1 LKLLLQDK
9 QMQSR
14 RQILLS
20 VGAACVA
27 GCAQRGQFAI
37 ATQTQGAAGLQPL
50 LVATTRQADPAP
62 IAYGAQRAQALD
74 FALLTVSIPQG
85 HKTGEIEWPAGGDP
99 DPAQHFALVGAETLP
114 DLDRFSTRVKQQA
127 ASAGE
132 PETVLFVHGYN
143 MTFAEGVYRHAQ
155 IAWDYGMKGPQVHF
169 AWPSAADPLG
179 YTYDR
184 DSALASRDALVTLLM
199 RLLDDG
205 RRVALVG
212 HSMGGFLVMEAL
224 RQIAL
229 QGDREVLNKLAHVTL
244 ISPDIDIDLFLAQT
258 RAIETLPQPFAIAVT
273 RNDRML
279 RLATRISGGQPRL
292 GLINDLDRLGGLGV
306 LVIDMSQISANGS
319 NHFLAGS
326 SPTAIA
332 LIKGLQNS
340 QVRGAQNFALG
351 PVRIT
356 LGGGGASGG

>member
-1 LKLLLQDK
+1 
-9 QMQSR
+9 
-14 RQILLS
+14 
-20 VGAACVA
+20 V
-27 GCAQRGQFAI
+27 
-37 ATQTQGAAGLQPL
+37 QPI
-50 LVATTRQADPAP
+50 LVATTRAADPAP
-62 IAYGAQRAQALD
+62 IAYGDGRADDLD
-74 FALLTVSIPQG
+74 FAQLSVSISG
-85 HKTGEIEWPAGGDP
+85 NHKIGEIEWPADNNP
-99 DPAQHFALVGAETLP
+99 DPAHHFALVGAETLP
-114 DLDRFSTRVKQQA
+114 DLNVFSNRIKQQA
-127 ASAGE
+127 EAEGH

-155 IAWDYGMKGPQVHF
+155 IAWDYGMTGPQVHF

-184 DSALASRDALVTLLM
+184 DSALASRDGLVRLLM
-199 RLLDDG
+199 RLVRDG

-229 QGDREVLNKLAHVTL
+229 QGDREILDGLAHVTL
-244 ISPDIDIDLFLAQT
+244 ISPDLDIDLFLAQT
-258 RAIETLPQPFAIAVT
+258 RAIGDFPQPFAIAVT

-279 RLATRISGGQPRL
+279 QLSTRLSGGQPRL
-292 GLINDLDRLGGLGV
+292 GQISDLDPLDGLGV
-306 LVIDMSQISANGS
+306 LVVDMSQIEADGS

-332 LIKGLQNS
+332 LIRGLRDA
-340 QVRGAQNFALG
+340 QVRGAQDFAFG

-356 LGGGGASGG
+356 LGSGE